1 MAASKSV
8 RTIAKVVWGIP
19 VLLLLLGINQVRVAQ
34 DIRSTLAEGASAQA
48 EITDWHLDERADVKF
63 DYVSLRVPLA
73 SGDVLV
79 REKMP
84 MPHSLIYLLE
94 NKEEVAVRVREGAAQ
109 EIVIEEVGSTQ
120 WRIAAMNAAI
130 SFFTVLM
137 AGFAILMWNRHLN
150 KQAVA

>member
-1 MAASKSV
+1 MAASK
-8 RTIAKVVWGIP
+8 TIQIIAKAVWAIP
-19 VLLLLLGINQVRVAQ
+19 ALLLFLGINQVRVAQ
-34 DIRSTLAEGASAQA
+34 DIRSTLERGTSARA

-94 NKEEVAVRVREGAAQ
+94 GKEEVDVRVREGAAQ
-109 EIVIEEVGSTQ
+109 ELVIEEVGATQ

-137 AGFAILMWNRHLN
+137 AGGAIFLWNRHL
-150 KQAVA
+150 KREA